1 MDIGSVH
8 DIGDGT
14 AIFRSESLDAFII
27 SHGHY
32 QTTCRNYWS
41 T

>member
-8 DIGDGT
+8 DIGEGT
-14 AIFRSESLDAFII
+14 AIFRSGSLDAFII

-32 QTTCRNYWS
+32 HTTRRKYWS